1 MSFADAPVPDKVAL
15 LRVGAHVRRKLD
27 SNPAVQRIETDR
39 AEIWYVPDFLDES
52 ECAETIRMIDR
63 TALPSTVL
71 DHGNK
76 EVWRTSS
83 SGNVEAHDPFV
94 QKVEARIDDLLGIP
108 HPWGETLQG
117 QRYEEGQEFKH
128 HLDLFWTKA
137 DYWKQ
142 QVKEGGQR
150 SFTAM
155 IFLNEVEE
163 GGGTAF
169 TNLGFEVR
177 PERGTLLI
185 WNNNKPDGTPNED
198 TMHAGTPVIKGTKYI
213 ITKWYRS
220 RKWG

>member
-15 LRVGAHVRRKLD
+15 LRVGAHVRRQLD
-27 SNPAVQRIETDR
+27 SNPAVYRVPTDR
-39 AEIWYVPDFLDES
+39 AEIWCLADFMSPD
-52 ECAETIRMIDR
+52 ECDETIRMIDR
-63 TALPSTVL
+63 TAQPSTVL

-83 SGNVEAHDPFV
+83 SGNVDAHDPFV
-94 QKVEARIDDLLGIP
+94 RKIEARIDDLLGIP
-108 HPWGETLQG
+108 HAWGETMQG
-117 QRYEEGQEFKH
+117 QRYAVGQEFKH

-142 QVKEGGQR
+142 EVKHGGQR

-155 IFLNEVEE
+155 AFLNDVEE
-163 GGGTAF
+163 GGATAF
-169 TNLGFEVR
+169 TNIDIAV
-177 PERGTLLI
+177 PPQRGTLLI
-185 WNNNKPDGTPNED
+185 WNNNKADGTPNED
-198 TMHAGTPVIKGTKYI
+198 TMHAGTPVIQGTKYI